1 MGFGLGGFIPRAID
15 SGALSEWSQSFDD
28 EYWMKCA
35 LLESME
41 GVGRSNPNPAVGAVF
56 VKDGQLLGKGATQ
69 AWGGMHAERVALQSV
84 QNPKLLAGASCY
96 VTLEPCAGQGR
107 QPPCV
112 PTLLN
117 SGIRRCII
125 AAKDPHSKAAGLG
138 LKLLRQSGISVELDV
153 LGAECR
159 AWLFPFLAYQ
169 QLQRPVVIGKWAQ
182 TLDGH
187 LADDHGISQWISGR
201 TSRAYTHWLRQKY
214 SAILVGVGTALAD
227 APRLTVRDSAP
238 PFQKQPHKIVVDP
251 KGRLFE
257 ARAEVFQ
264 NLREGLNKGAAL
276 FFHVV
281 ESRHWRPE
289 PWMEE
294 FGDLLVPVLIPT
306 ECPWPDVLR
315 CLDHQHRLQY
325 GHELQ
330 SIMVEGGPKILTS
343 MLNADAID
351 AFHVFVRT
359 GILGGEKH
367 RVGRLDHTNG
377 ELPPQPRHL
386 NSRHDFRLI
395 SSQQLGDDI
404 VLESVHRRFP
414 FW

>member
-1 MGFGLGGFIPRAID
+1 
-15 SGALSEWSQSFDD
+15 
-28 EYWMKCA
+28 
-35 LLESME
+35 
-41 GVGRSNPNPAVGAVF
+41 
-56 VKDGQLLGKGATQ
+56 
-69 AWGGMHAERVALQSV
+69 
-84 QNPKLLAGASCY
+84 
-96 VTLEPCAGQGR
+96 
-107 QPPCV
+107 
-112 PTLLN
+112 
-117 SGIRRCII
+117 
-125 AAKDPHSKAAGLG
+125 
-138 LKLLRQSGISVELDV
+138 
-153 LGAECR
+153 
-159 AWLFPFLAYQ
+159 
-169 QLQRPVVIGKWAQ
+169 
-182 TLDGH
+182 
-187 LADDHGISQWISGR
+187 
-201 TSRAYTHWLRQKY
+201 
-214 SAILVGVGTALAD
+214 
-227 APRLTVRDSAP
+227 
-238 PFQKQPHKIVVDP
+238 
-251 KGRLFE
+251 
-257 ARAEVFQ
+257 VFQ

-377 ELPPQPRHL
+377 EPPPQPRHL